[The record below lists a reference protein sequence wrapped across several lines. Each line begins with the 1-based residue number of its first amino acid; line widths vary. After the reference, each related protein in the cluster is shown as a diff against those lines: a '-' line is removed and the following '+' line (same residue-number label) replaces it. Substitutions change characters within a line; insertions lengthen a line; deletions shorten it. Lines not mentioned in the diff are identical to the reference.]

1 MMKLLEI
8 LEENDKRLRKP
19 CKMVSFPLEDIDKNN
34 IDDMLEYLKKSQID
48 DIATKYN
55 LRPGMGLA
63 ANQLGRNLNYFVV
76 VLDKE
81 ENAGDFDEWIIINP
95 KIISKSKEL
104 VYADGGEGCLSIER
118 DVEGVVIRHARIS
131 VEYYDIHGKKHTTR
145 IREEISIAFQHEID
159 HLNGILFTDKTVKL
173 TDEIRQNVRCI

>member
-1 MMKLLEI
+1 MKLLKI
-8 LEENDKRLRKP
+8 LNENDKILRKT
-19 CKMVSFPLEDIDKNN
+19 CDIVKFPLDEIDKSTIN
-34 IDDMLEYLKKSQID
+34 DMLDYLKNTQIE

-63 ANQLGRNLNYFVV
+63 ANQLGRNLTYFVV

-81 ENAGDFDEWIIINP
+81 ENAGDFDEWVIINP

-118 DVEGVVIRHARIS
+118 DIDGVVIRNARIS
-131 VEYYDIHGKKHTTR
+131 VEYYDINGKKHTTR
-145 IREEISIAFQHEID
+145 VREEIAIAFQHEID

-173 TDEIRQNVRCI
+173 TEEIKQTIRCI